1 MNNSPI
7 SFRIAR
13 WFLLAL
19 VLCAS
24 PSQISI
30 TRAQQPAPAATG
42 NKLQLVIEG
51 KVINVHDG
59 DTITVLDQDNKK
71 FHIRLQGIDAP
82 ELKQEFG
89 AVSQQNLSRMVLGKQ
104 VTIVWTKVDKYRR
117 TVGTIM
123 LDGQDVN
130 IEQVK
135 AGLAWHFKKYE
146 DEQSP
151 EDRRT
156 YSAAE
161 QSARAAELGLWKPP
175 SSPTAP
181 GDWRQAVKAKRWGPP
196 PPPGTIIGNSGSKKY
211 HRPDCAGYRDMAERN
226 RVFFKTVGEAEAAGY
241 KRAGNCPPEEQVVAA
256 HSVPAR
262 AIIQP
267 IPTDM
272 TPPQPSVV
280 LPVMPQV
287 TVPAP
292 TLSGARTMSTPEGAK
307 VNAATASPN
316 TAAVTP
322 RPGLSAPTTILQD
335 PIIGNKNSKVY
346 HLPGCSG
353 YNRVSE
359 KNQEKFKTAAEAEAA
374 GYRLAKN
381 CGTEGKAE
389 MGEPKADTPSLP
401 VTEAKPVT
409 PTAPVMV
416 PVSPVVVSK
425 RKVIGN
431 FSSKVYHFENCVM
444 GAIAEDNRIDFPSAA
459 VAEAL
464 GFRLAANCRE
474 TAQQVEPTSLPTG
487 APPPTAAAETKPAA
501 PSAPATASVAPA
513 GKIIGN
519 KDSQIYHLPN
529 CSGYTKV
536 SEKNRV
542 YFDSEADAEKA
553 GYRKAKNCP

>member
-1 MNNSPI
+1 MNNI

-19 VLCAS
+19 VLCAA
-24 PSQISI
+24 PSQTTII
-30 TRAQQPAPAATG
+30 WAQQPAPATTG

-123 LDGQDVN
+123 LDGHDVN

-135 AGLAWHFKKYE
+135 AGMAWHFKKYE
-146 DEQSP
+146 DEQTP

-175 SSPTAP
+175 SNPTAP

-226 RVFFKTVGEAEAAGY
+226 RVFFKTVADAEAAGY
-241 KRAGNCPPEEQVVAA
+241 KRAGNCQPEEQVVAA

-262 AIIQP
+262 VTMQP

-272 TPPQPSVV
+272 TPAQPSVV

-287 TVPAP
+287 AVPAP
-292 TLSGARTMSTPEGAK
+292 PVSSTRTMSTPEAAK
-307 VNAATASPN
+307 VNAAAASTN
-316 TAAVTP
+316 AAGVTP
-322 RPGLSAPTTILQD
+322 RPGLYAPTTMPQD

-346 HLPGCSG
+346 HLPGCAG

-389 MGEPKADTPSLP
+389 GGEQKAETPSLP
-401 VTEAKPVT
+401 VTESKPQQ
-409 PTAPVMV
+409 PA
-416 PVSPVVVSK
+416 SPVVVPGLSTAVSK
-425 RKVIGN
+425 RKVIGD
-431 FSSKVYHFENCVM
+431 FSSRVYHFENCL
-444 GAIAEDNRIDFPSAA
+444 GAIAAENRIDFPSAA

-464 GFRLAANCRE
+464 GFKLAANCRE
-474 TAQQVEPTSLPTG
+474 TAQPAEPTSTPTEMP
-487 APPPTAAAETKPAA
+487 APTAPAAETKPAP
-501 PSAPATASVAPA
+501 PSAPAAASVAPA

-529 CSGYTKV
+529 CAGYTKV

-542 YFDSEADAEKA
+542 YFDSEADAAKA